1 MPTFE
6 VAHIKEQGMNLIIVP
21 LASTF
26 GRLSS
31 TEENART
38 RQLQI
43 RANAAGLAGTVVTVW
58 DGGDNRMGFLA
69 LTGFCPF
76 FSGLSLSQVQQSINK
91 KISW

>member
-1 MPTFE
+1 MPRFE
-6 VAHIKEQGMNLIIVP
+6 VAHIKEQGVNLIIVP

-31 TEENART
+31 TEQNART

-58 DGGDNRMGFLA
+58 NEGDNRMGFLA
-69 LTGFCPF
+69 PTGFRPF
-76 FSGLSLSQVQQSINK
+76 ISGLSLSQVQQRINK
-91 KISW
+91 EISW

>member
-1 MPTFE
+1 MPRFE
-6 VAHIKEQGMNLIIVP
+6 VAHIKEQGVNLLIVP

-31 TEENART
+31 TEQNART

-58 DGGDNRMGFLA
+58 DAGDSRMGFLA
-69 LTGFCPF
+69 PTGYFPF
-76 FSGLSLSQVQQSINK
+76 LSGLSLSHVQQSLNK
-91 KISW
+91 EISW

>member
-1 MPTFE
+1 MPRFE
-6 VAHIKEQGMNLIIVP
+6 VAHIKEQGVNLIIVP

-31 TEENART
+31 TEQNART

-58 DGGDNRMGFLA
+58 DAGDNRMGFLA
-69 LTGFCPF
+69 PTGYFPF
-76 FSGLSLSQVQQSINK
+76 FSGLSLSQVQQNINK
-91 KISW
+91 EISW